1 MNKVECDVEQALSA
15 WKTLALKDGICPV
28 GIVMVY
34 NGNIAVLLSHGASQM
49 PPGELWEQHYLPT
62 LWHEFTAGRLPVGL
76 VVSDASDGSGQEPGI
91 TAESCPAL
99 LERAGV
105 SAQAIK
111 AAVERVVQDRQ
122 READKVIFVGPWD
135 DSVLN

>member
-1 MNKVECDVEQALSA
+1 MNSVECDVEQALAA

-28 GIVMVY
+28 GLVMVY
-34 NGNIAVLLSHGASQM
+34 DGNIAVLLSHGASEM
-49 PPGELWEQHYLPT
+49 PQAELWEQHYLST
-62 LWHEFTAGRLPVGL
+62 MWREFAAGRLPVGL
-76 VVSDASDGSGQEPGI
+76 VVSDAWGGIGQEPGI
-91 TAESCPAL
+91 WAESCPAL

-105 SAQAIK
+105 SAQAIND
-111 AAVERVVQDRQ
+111 AVNRVVQERQ

>member
-1 MNKVECDVEQALSA
+1 MNKVECDIEQALAA

-34 NGNIAVLLSHGASQM
+34 AGHIAVLLSHGASEM

-62 LWHEFTAGRLPVGL
+62 MWQEFTAGRLPVGL
-76 VVSDASDGSGQEPGI
+76 VVSDASSSFGYEPGI
-91 TAESCPAL
+91 WAESCPAL

-105 SAQAIK
+105 SAKAIQD
-111 AAVERVVQDRQ
+111 AVERVVQERQ
-122 READKVIFVGPWD
+122 READKVTFAGPWD